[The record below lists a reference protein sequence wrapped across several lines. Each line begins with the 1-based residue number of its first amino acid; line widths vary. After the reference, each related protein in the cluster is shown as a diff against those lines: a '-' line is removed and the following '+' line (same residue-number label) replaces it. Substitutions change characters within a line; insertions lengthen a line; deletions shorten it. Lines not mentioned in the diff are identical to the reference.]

1 MMRMPEFVR
10 EYVGSHLKSK
20 KLLHAQ
26 KTAMLSTEVSKML
39 IKQKSECVLQGKG
52 ERDIMTLLVHAKASE
67 KENARL
73 SDEEMLGIMRVLIIA
88 GHETTANTLTWALL
102 ELSRRPDLQTK
113 LREEIRVVEQAL
125 ISRGVSQCTTTDLDS
140 MPYLN
145 AILKETLRYHPV
157 VISLMRQAAKDN
169 VIPLSRPVTTTSGDA
184 ITELPIEKGQIVVTN
199 KDIFGEDADI
209 FYPERWLDSRVKN
222 VTSVGVMDNLFT
234 FSGGVRA
241 CIGWKFAVIQLQ
253 AFLFELLG
261 KYEYSA
267 TPESRDTRR
276 EAAIA
281 MVPTLPGQLHKG
293 SQLKLGIRAVTI
305 EEGLSVDPE
314 CAEWKRGDSSY
325 PT

>member
-1 MMRMPEFVR
+1 MRMPEFVR
-10 EYVGSHLKSK
+10 EFVGSHLKSK

-26 KTAMLSTEVSKML
+26 KAAMLSIEVSKML
-39 IKQKSECVLQGKG
+39 IKQKSECLPQGKE
-52 ERDIMTLLVHAKASE
+52 ERDIMTLLIHANASE

-88 GHETTANTLTWALL
+88 GHETTANTLSWALL
-102 ELSRRPDLQTK
+102 ELSRRPDLQAK

-125 ISRGVSQCTTTDLDS
+125 IARDVSQCTTADLDS

-145 AILKETLRYHPV
+145 AVLKETLRYHPV
-157 VISLMRQAAKDN
+157 VISLMRQAAKDH

-209 FYPERWLDSRVKN
+209 FDPERWLDSRVKN
-222 VTSVGVMDNLFT
+222 IASVGVMGNLFT

-261 KYEYSA
+261 KYEFVA

-293 SQLKLGIRAVTI
+293 SQLKLGIRAVAR
-305 EEGLSVDPE
+305 EECLSVDLE
-314 CAEWKRGDSSY
+314 RAEWKNGDSSY